1 MPIGWCTIEELVQ
14 KQPAARKCV
23 NTPCG
28 GEKPS
33 DRCSCPWAS
42 NESGVHRGGDLM
54 IRQVFSGKT
63 GPILLGGMARP
74 AEDCVRCRTPA
85 GHGLGDPLPL
95 HRVDQTGCITDQK
108 TVPFAGVVPTIPI
121 LSQPPS
127 GAAAPME
134 RRRRG
139 DQGRAGARELR
150 QCPDCAGAGLSSD
163 RVPIPSPMLAT
174 P

>member
-1 MPIGWCTIEELVQ
+1 MPIGWCTIEELVP
-14 KQPAARKCV
+14 KNSPAARKCV

-108 TVPFAGVVPTIPI
+108 DRT
-121 LSQPPS
+121 LC
-127 GAAAPME
+127 
-134 RRRRG
+134 RRRPDDPHFEPTAQAARRHRWSDVG
-139 DQGRAGARELR
+139 EETKGAQVLEELR
-150 QCPDCAGAGLSSD
+150 QCPDCAGAGLS
-163 RVPIPSPMLAT
+163 V
-174 P
+174 